1 MQTAG
6 NSFIQAALDQLA
18 ELVDGPDCDA
28 LAALRDRLD
37 SARLRVLVAGEAKRG
52 KSTLVNA
59 LLGRDILP
67 MGVVPLTAVPT
78 TVRLAPEA
86 EAIEV
91 EFTGGGRDRFAL
103 AALPDYGTERGNP
116 GNSRH
121 VASISVELKAP
132 ILERGVEIVDM
143 PGAGS
148 VHAHNTASA
157 NAALPSMDAAIFV
170 LTADPPV
177 SATEKDLLR
186 RVSGLSV
193 ALFIVL
199 NKADYLDDISLAE
212 AQEFTTQVVS
222 ETIGRVEQ
230 VYPLSA
236 RRALAAGDDAG
247 FCSFA
252 TDFTAYLESGRIAGL
267 EASIGRH
274 ARAIGQQL
282 LDEVALAQRAG
293 RLPADEAAERLAAFA
308 AQLHAVTSHRGDAE
322 DRAAAQSRRLLEAL
336 NTDAEQAQAALA
348 ADVSGKLTAILD
360 GELAGAPAADISRV
374 GREQLTGL
382 VRSAA
387 EGWRQHQALRLET
400 GLRGIDERLA
410 AELEAELAK
419 VRAAAADLLGLELA
433 VPSMGDRMAP
443 DVRFFYTLDEHVDQA
458 ELLAGAVRRRIPG
471 DYGRRL
477 ARERL
482 LAQVADLVSSQIGR
496 ARGDLQYRLAEAT
509 RQLISDVRR
518 RYADSTSRLAAA
530 LDRAEAIRSQA
541 SREASRQLGQ
551 LARREDQLRQI
562 LGTLDGGSRQRR
574 QVPERAG
581 SDHCDGSDLC
591 GLPWPRRVR

>member
-6 NSFIQAALDQLA
+6 NSFIHAALDRLA
-18 ELVDGPDCDA
+18 GLVDGADHDA
-28 LAALRDRLD
+28 VAALRDRLD

-78 TVRLAPEA
+78 TVTLASEA
-86 EAIEV
+86 ETMEV
-91 EFTGGGRDRFAL
+91 EFTDGRRDSFAL

-116 GNSRH
+116 GNCRN

-143 PGAGS
+143 PGVGS
-148 VHAHNTASA
+148 VHTHNTASA
-157 NAALPSMDAAIFV
+157 DAALPSMDAAIFV

-177 SATEKDLLR
+177 SATEKELLH

-199 NKADYLDDISLAE
+199 NKADYLDKVALAE
-212 AQEFTTQVVS
+212 AQEFTMQVVS
-222 ETIGRVEQ
+222 ETTGRVEQ

-236 RRALAAGDDAG
+236 RRALAAGGDAG

-252 TDFTAYLESGRIAGL
+252 ADFTAYLESGRIAGL
-267 EASIGRH
+267 EASISRH
-274 ARAIGQQL
+274 ARTIGQQL

-308 AQLHAVTSHRGDAE
+308 AQLHAVTSNGADAE

-336 NTDAEQAQAALA
+336 NADAERAQAALA
-348 ADVSGKLTAILD
+348 ADVSAKLAAFLD
-360 GELAGAPAADISRV
+360 GELAGASPADISGL

-387 EGWRQHQALRLET
+387 EGWRQHQALGLET

-433 VPSMGDRMAP
+433 VPSMSDRMAP

-530 LDRAEAIRSQA
+530 LDRAEVIRSQA
-541 SREASRQLGQ
+541 SREGARQLAQ
-551 LARREDQLRQI
+551 LAWREDELRGI
-562 LGTLDGGSRQRR
+562 LSTLD
-574 QVPERAG
+574 A
-581 SDHCDGSDLC
+581 DDACDGSDMC
-591 GLPWPRRVR
+591 GLPRPPRVRYKGRTGDEARH